1 MREGHPPARR
11 RSLRARLLAL
21 LLVGISVAWFGTA
34 LFTYFDTRK
43 ELDELLDAHLAQSAA
58 LLVSQAQGEFDQ
70 GEPVRFAAT
79 PKHGPKVAFQ
89 IWEDGSTLRLRSA
102 GAPAERLTAREQGFS
117 DVSLRNKTWRVYSAW
132 DDAHRNLVQVA
143 EERDLRDE
151 IIEDIAE
158 SLLLPFVVAL
168 PLLGVLLWLA
178 VTRGIHPLRR
188 LGEEISHRAADNLS
202 ALDMRDAPAE
212 IAPLVENLNRLFGRV
227 GDLIDRERQFTAD
240 AAHELRTP
248 LAGLRA
254 QAQVARAEA
263 DAPERE
269 RALDNV
275 IAGCDRAVRLVE
287 QLLTLARLE
296 PEVLKTRR
304 VDCDLARLAR
314 EVVADAVPFAL
325 DRNVEIELDAP
336 RPFELSGAPELLRI
350 LVRNLV
356 DNAVRYSPSG
366 GVVNV
371 SLAERTLTVLD
382 QGPGVHP
389 EERANLGRRFHRL
402 LGSGQDGSGLGLSIV
417 KRIAELHDASVA
429 FDDGEASAGDNRS
442 GLRVSVVFADQAR

>member
-1 MREGHPPARR
+1 MHERFPPGWR

-21 LLVGISVAWFGTA
+21 LLAGTCVAWFGTA
-34 LFTYFDTRK
+34 LFTYVDTRK
-43 ELDELLDAHLAQSAA
+43 ELDDLLDAHLAQSAA
-58 LLVSQAQGEFDQ
+58 LLVSQARGEFEQ
-70 GEPVRFAAT
+70 GEPIGLRGV
-79 PKHGPKVAFQ
+79 PHHGPKVAFQ
-89 IWEDGSTLRLRSA
+89 IWEAGTTLRLRSA
-102 GAPAERLTAREQGFS
+102 GAPAERMAEREQGFS
-117 DVSLRNKTWRVYSAW
+117 DVSLHDKRWRVYSAW

-143 EERDLRDE
+143 EERDLRDD

-158 SLLLPFVVAL
+158 SLLLPFAFAL

-178 VTRGIHPLRR
+178 VTRGIRPLRR

-202 ALDMRDAPAE
+202 ALDTRDAPAE
-212 IAPLVENLNRLFGRV
+212 IAPLVKNLNRLFGRV
-227 GDLIDRERQFTAD
+227 GDLLDRERQFTAD

-248 LAGLRA
+248 LAALRA

-263 DAPERE
+263 NVPERE

-296 PEVLKTRR
+296 PEVLKARR

-325 DRNVEIELDAP
+325 DRNVEIEFDASV
-336 RPFELSGAPELLRI
+336 PFELSGVPDLLCI

-366 GVVNV
+366 GVVSV
-371 SLAERTLTVLD
+371 SVADRTLTVLD
-382 QGPGVHP
+382 QGPGVPP

-417 KRIAELHDASVA
+417 KRIAELHEASVT
-429 FDDGEASAGDNRS
+429 FGGEAGEEGV
-442 GLRVSVVFADQAR
+442 GLRVSVAFGIGSR